1 MNGRDHKTYPTPR
14 MSVLVML
21 QSVYFFITAVW
32 PLVHIKSFMW
42 VTGYKTDVWLVKT
55 VSAILVPIS
64 LTMAFHLLLKTDHRP
79 LLLLG
84 LSTNISFICI
94 DVYYSLTNVIS
105 DIYLVD
111 AAIQGCFLIAWILMS
126 GVFRDK

>member
-1 MNGRDHKTYPTPR
+1 
-14 MSVLVML
+14 VLVML